1 MRGWIYNTDLESYK
15 SLMLQ
20 EHANPTILETTDD
33 KSLVQMTA
41 NCMQVWMMVGKHFEY
56 A

>member
-15 SLMLQ
+15 ELMLQ
-20 EHANPTILETTDD
+20 ENTNPVILETTDE

-41 NCMQVWMMVGKHFEY
+41 SAMQTWMAVGKHFEFG
-56 A
+56 

>member
-15 SLMLQ
+15 GLMLQ
-20 EHANPTILETTDD
+20 EHANPVIIETTDE

-41 NCMQVWMMVGKHFEY
+41 SAMQTWMTVGKHFEFG
-56 A
+56 